1 MNKTYTLKG
10 GDTIVAATPTPQ
22 EFVRELR
29 LGSRFDSSGT
39 DAEYMERFAD
49 RLEQLEGYKVRTTTP
64 EEFLDDLITHGFVR
78 T

>member
-10 GDTIVAATPTPQ
+10 GDTIVAATPQ

-29 LGSRFDSSGT
+29 LGSRFDSGGT

-49 RLEQLEGYKVRTTTP
+49 RLEQLEGHRVRTTTP
-64 EEFLDDLITHGFVR
+64 EEFLDDLVTHGYAMI
-78 T
+78 

>member
-1 MNKTYTLKG
+1 MNMTYRLKG
-10 GDTIVAATPTPQ
+10 GDTIVAATPQ

-29 LGSRFDSSGT
+29 LGSRFDSDGT
-39 DAEYMERFAD
+39 DEEYMERFAE
-49 RLEQLEGYKVRTTTP
+49 RLEQLEGYRVRTTTP

>member
-1 MNKTYTLKG
+1 MNMTYTLKG
-10 GDTIVAATPTPQ
+10 GDTIVATTLTPQ

-29 LGSRFDSSGT
+29 LGSRFDSGGT
-39 DAEYMERFAD
+39 DTEFMERFAD
-49 RLEQLEGYKVRTTTP
+49 RLEQLEGYRVRTTTP

>member
-10 GDTIVAATPTPQ
+10 GDTIEAATPQ

-29 LGSRFDSSGT
+29 LGSRFDSGGT
-39 DAEYMERFAD
+39 DTEYMERFAK
-49 RLEQLEGYKVRTTTP
+49 RLEQLEGYRVRTTTP

>member
-1 MNKTYTLKG
+1 MNMTYRLKG
-10 GDTIVAATPTPQ
+10 GDIIVTATITPQ

-29 LGSRFDSSGT
+29 LGSRFDSGGT

-49 RLEQLEGYKVRTTTP
+49 RLEQLEGYRVRTTTP
-64 EEFLDDLITHGFVR
+64 EEFLDDLIKYGFVR